1 MAGGNLLTLLDGG
14 VAFNGNGHTSLPAE
28 TAYTEMLALNS
39 AKLRL
44 AIRTEEHKTI
54 HDVEN
59 PHANQLYHLQTDP
72 AERHNRYRKDD
83 PVSRH
88 FDALRLAH
96 FAPILPQ
103 LLALKNRPPQ
113 ETPPDV
119 DPEITARLR
128 DMGYLE

>member
-1 MAGGNLLTLLDGG
+1 MLGGNLLILLGG
-14 VAFNGNGHTSLPAE
+14 GTFNGNGGTSRPVE

-39 AKLRL
+39 AKFRL

-72 AERHNRYRKDD
+72 AERHNRYRKDG

-96 FAPILPQ
+96 SAPVLPQ
-103 LLALKNRPPQ
+103 LLKIKSRPTDHSLSATGSRVA
-113 ETPPDV
+113 EG
-119 DPEITARLR
+119 L
-128 DMGYLE
+128 